1 MNYLIEIRLFYE
13 WLETNDLSSSGIALW
28 HGLMYIANRSGWR
41 VELNIPLNTII
52 LRTGLSR
59 TTIYKE
65 RIELKRYGLIDFII
79 NEGSQSGTYRIIS
92 FESRIVAA
100 LIPEPDDNIE
110 GPSGFASVTRTQ
122 SGTQTGMQND
132 FVSATRT
139 QTGTQSGNIY
149 KHKLKQGSKK
159 SGESSKEKI
168 KTDDLAFI
176 DDPGWREV
184 IRPWLEFKKSNR
196 QGYKSEMSI
205 RKCLTMLKR
214 ISGGNPATAT
224 AIIDKSIAQNWAGL
238 YELGKSGGH
247 VTLVPATGQRIGQ
260 IKQPES
266 QDRQNKILEKF
277 TKK

>member
-65 RIELKRYGLIDFII
+65 RGELKNHGLIDFII
-79 NEGSQSGTYRIIS
+79 NEGNQSGTYRIIS
-92 FESRIVAA
+92 FESRIMAGPM
-100 LIPEPDDNIE
+100 PEPNDSFE
-110 GPSGFASVTRTQ
+110 GPSGFVSATRTQ
-122 SGTQTGMQND
+122 SGTQSGTED
-132 FVSATRT
+132 DVASATRT
-139 QTGTQSGNIY
+139 QTGNIS
-149 KHKLKQGSKK
+149 KHRLKQGSKK
-159 SGESSKEKI
+159 SGKSSKEKI
-168 KTDDLAFI
+168 KGDDLEFI

-184 IRPWLEFKKSNR
+184 IRPWLEFKKTNR

-214 ISGGNPATAT
+214 ISGDNPATAT
-224 AIIDKSIAQNWAGL
+224 AIIDKSMANNWAGL
-238 YELGKSGGH
+238 YELGKGGGQVH
-247 VTLVPATGQRIGQ
+247 RPATGQRIGQ

>member
-65 RIELKRYGLIDFII
+65 RGELKRYGLIDFII
-79 NEGSQSGTYRIIS
+79 NEGNQSGTYRIIS
-92 FESRIVAA
+92 FESAIVSATRTQ
-100 LIPEPDDNIE
+100 I
-110 GPSGFASVTRTQ
+110 RTQ
-122 SGTQTGMQND
+122 SGTED
-132 FVSATRT
+132 DVASATRT

-159 SGESSKEKI
+159 NGKSSKEKV
-168 KTDDLAFI
+168 KGDDLEFI

-184 IRPWLEFKKSNR
+184 IRPWLEFKKTNR

-214 ISGGNPATAT
+214 ISGDNPATAT
-224 AIIDKSIAQNWAGL
+224 AIIDKSMANNWAGL
-238 YELGKSGGH
+238 YELGKGGGQVH
-247 VTLVPATGQRIGQ
+247 RPATGQRIGQ